1 MSGGE
6 AHRADD
12 HAQAERQLSMARPAV
27 RGTQECDLRPA
38 RPDELVACARIWRA
52 SINDYLERLGQPEI
66 PDDLTAVTALYE
78 HLQRT
83 DPERFVVATR
93 PDDDAPGGERIV
105 AFVSA
110 VVRPPVWYLAML
122 FVMPEEQGIGL
133 GRTLLERVLPAPEDD
148 LVRST
153 STDSLQPISNALYA
167 RYKIVPR
174 VPLLRLVGTPTRP
187 AALPPLPEGMTAA
200 PIQGTQSDNGTG
212 AIVAA
217 LDRETLGYAH
227 PQEHRS
233 LVEDGRRAYLY
244 RASDDTVVGYGY
256 TSDLGR
262 IGPVA
267 VRDES
272 LLTPI
277 VGHLIGLSRPR
288 GAYALWVPGT
298 ADATVTALLEAGLR
312 LEGFPV
318 LLCWDRPFVDL
329 ARYLPI
335 SPGLL

>member
-1 MSGGE
+1 VSGVE

-12 HAQAERQLSMARPAV
+12 PSSSEPELSMAGPVV
-27 RGTQECDLRPA
+27 RGTQEVDLRPA

-52 SINDYLERLGQPEI
+52 SINDYLERLAQPEM
-66 PDDLTAVTALYE
+66 PDDLTAVTVLYE

-83 DPERFVVATR
+83 DPDRFVVATR
-93 PDDDAPGGERIV
+93 PDDDEPGGERIV

-122 FVMPEEQGIGL
+122 FVLPEEQGIGL
-133 GRTLLERVLPAPEDD
+133 GRTLLERVLPRREDG
-148 LVRST
+148 LARST
-153 STDSLQPISNALYA
+153 STDSVQPISNALYA
-167 RYKIVPR
+167 RYGIVPR
-174 VPLLRLVGTPTRP
+174 VPLLRLVGWPIRP
-187 AALPPLPEGMTAA
+187 AAFPPLPDGVTAS
-200 PIQGTQSDNGTG
+200 PIGGTE
-212 AIVAA
+212 AVVAA
-217 LDRETLGYAH
+217 LDRETLGYEH

-233 LVEDGRRAYLY
+233 LAEGGRRAYLY
-244 RASDDTVVGYGY
+244 RTSDGTVVGYGY

-272 LLTPI
+272 FLVPI
-277 VGHLIGLSRPR
+277 VGHLIGLSSPR

-298 ADATVTALLEAGLR
+298 AGETVTALLEAGLR

-318 LLCWDRPFVDL
+318 LLCWDRPFADL